1 MDSALSERR
10 FDMDQ
15 LLRIRGIDKAF
26 GATQALKNIS
36 FEIEAGE
43 AHALLGENGAG
54 KSTAVKI
61 LNGLVKPDA
70 GTIFLAGQEYRPMGL
85 ADAQKVGISTAF
97 QELSLIPDLSVAI
110 NLAMPDFPRNA
121 FKLVK
126 FGELRRRAE
135 EILGRYGISDISPK
149 QQVSSLSLSDKQRL
163 EIIRALSR
171 NPRVLIL
178 DEPTAALTDVT
189 WLYDRI
195 AALTARGAAVI
206 FITHR
211 LKEVRD
217 VCRRATVLRNGGV
230 AGVVKLSE
238 ANDSELFRLM
248 IGRSMGATFPDR
260 SVRAQVMQS
269 IEPILAVENL
279 RSGQFGPASFTVGPG
294 EVVGVAAL
302 EGQGQRALFN
312 ALAGVARISDGEVR
326 INGRTAKIRSTVAA
340 KNSGISF
347 VPEERKQDGLFF
359 GLPTR
364 GNVSVSTLNRVG
376 RWGIIWRKTEI
387 NEIRGVCT
395 AIDLHARYFD
405 LEIGAL
411 SGGNQQKALI
421 ARTLFSNAKCLL
433 MFDPTR
439 GVDVGTKQSI
449 YAVIR
454 KCAEQGAGILL
465 YSTEL
470 MELTGLC
477 DRCLVVYGNRIV
489 GACQSD
495 SLTEERLIE
504 MMHDA
509 EAHSGEGE
517 VQSGPK
523 QRANAL

>member
-1 MDSALSERR
+1 MDGALE
-10 FDMDQ
+10 MDQ
-15 LLRIRGIDKAF
+15 LLQIRGIDKAF
-26 GATQALKNIS
+26 GATQALKNVS
-36 FEIEAGE
+36 FEVVAGE

-54 KSTAVKI
+54 KSTCVKI
-61 LNGLVKPDA
+61 LNGLLKPDA
-70 GTIFLAGQEYRPMGL
+70 GTIFLAEREYRPTGL
-85 ADAQKVGISTAF
+85 GDAQKVGISTAF

-110 NLAMPDFPRNA
+110 NLAMPDLPRNA

-135 EILGRYGISDISPK
+135 AILERYHISDISPK
-149 QQVSSLSLSDKQRL
+149 RTVSSLSLSDKQRL
-163 EIIRALSR
+163 EIIRAISR

-189 WLYDRI
+189 WLYDQI
-195 AALTARGAAVI
+195 AALTARGGAVI

-217 VCRRATVLRNGGV
+217 VCKRATVLRNGEL
-230 AGVVKLSE
+230 AGVVNLAE

-248 IGRSMGATFPDR
+248 IGRSIGATFPER
-260 SVRAQVMQS
+260 LVRTPAMQP
-269 IEPILAVENL
+269 IEPVLAVENL
-279 RSGQFGPASFTVGPG
+279 RSGKFGPVSFTVGAG

-302 EGQGQRALFN
+302 EGQGQQALFN
-312 ALAGVARISDGEVR
+312 ALAGVTPISGGGLRISGR
-326 INGRTAKIRSTVAA
+326 IVKICSTVTAK
-340 KNSGISF
+340 KSGLSF
-347 VPEERKQDGLFF
+347 VPEERKRDGLFF

-364 GNVSVSTLNRVG
+364 GNVSVSRLGRVG
-376 RWGIIWRKTEI
+376 RAGIIWRKNEV

-395 AIDLHARYFD
+395 AVDLPARYYD
-405 LEIGAL
+405 VEIGAL

-421 ARTLFSNAKCLL
+421 ARTLFSNAKCFL

-470 MELTGLC
+470 RELTGLC
-477 DRCLVVYGNRIV
+477 DRCVVVYGNRIV
-489 GACQSD
+489 GECHSK

-509 EAHSGEGE
+509 EAQVSEGE
-517 VQSGPK
+517 IDSGPN
-523 QRANAL
+523 QRANVL